1 MSEKKMLIVDDEL
14 MRKIDENRG
23 EMSRAEFLSF
33 LINSK
38 LEDNEATSSAVP
50 SQQYVSR
57 AEYSAFT
64 QDMKDLLR
72 HFFDFFIKDGIKADE
87 QPGNGDFAEL
97 SQKLQALTASKFK
110 PKNIK

>member
-1 MSEKKMLIVDDEL
+1 MSDKRMLIVDGEL

-23 EMSRAEFLSF
+23 EMSRNEFLSF
-33 LINSK
+33 LIISK
-38 LEDNEATSSAVP
+38 LEDKETTPSAGSS
-50 SQQYVSR
+50 QYVSR

-72 HFFDFFIKDGIKADE
+72 HFFDFFIKDGIKSDE

-97 SQKLQALTASKFK
+97 SQKLQALSAAKFK
-110 PKNIK
+110 PRNIK